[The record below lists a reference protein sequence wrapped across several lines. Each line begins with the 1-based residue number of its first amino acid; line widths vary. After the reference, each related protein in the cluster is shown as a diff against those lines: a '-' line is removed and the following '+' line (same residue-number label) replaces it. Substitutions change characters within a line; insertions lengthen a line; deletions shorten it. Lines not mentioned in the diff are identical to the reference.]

1 MLLIAQQ
8 KLEIGPED
16 QAVMDRR
23 LRNYVF
29 KNMPSPRKK
38 APEWLRK
45 HSTDCVVWAS
55 TAARPT
61 ADQEESS
68 DGSLEEEQIG
78 DGVLKDEENDALRTL
93 PLTDVWTDA
102 LDETGETA
110 TTADDGSDDTVDSDD
125 DQCIRNLQSY

>member
-1 MLLIAQQ
+1 MLLIAQR
-8 KLEIGPED
+8 KLEVGPED

-45 HSTDCVVWAS
+45 HSMDCVVWAS

-78 DGVLKDEENDALRTL
+78 DGVLKDEEKDALRTL

-110 TTADDGSDDTVDSDD
+110 TTADDSSDDTVDSHD

>member
-1 MLLIAQQ
+1 M
-8 KLEIGPED
+8 
-16 QAVMDRR
+16 
-23 LRNYVF
+23 
-29 KNMPSPRKK
+29 
-38 APEWLRK
+38 
-45 HSTDCVVWAS
+45 DCVVWAS

-78 DGVLKDEENDALRTL
+78 DGVLKDEEKDALRTL

-110 TTADDGSDDTVDSDD
+110 TTADDSSDDTVDSHD